1 MVTNSNDQGGES
13 KKEMGESAPYRG
25 EDAKRDEKRGRNK
38 LAKRTSTEMAKNMPR
53 EIAKE
58 RRRDAARRSSPPD
71 DASHAKNEKDEKKKE
86 KTTVTSR
93 TVGSSSAHV
102 QKKRHE
108 HKQMEE
114 VHTFVDDL
122 SKNSHQVKLAECKDS
137 FLPRDNSA
145 NTSKNNNKQI
155 CNTTSISKKEF
166 LGSPYMRDALPGD
179 GDIAWVAGMTER
191 GKNKNC
197 NSASGVGSGTGSGIC
212 SSINSGGRTLEG
224 LKQRHKHSS
233 IIEKFKQQ
241 ELKAKQRCWTPLC
254 LIVTYVSISVMF
266 TVIGLIFIILSTTR
280 KECKIPYGNI
290 NSDSFVLEISENH
303 CHGPKRP
310 FKKNAYIY
318 YELHNFYQNHKKY
331 LISKSHNQLMG
342 RVYTKASDVS
352 QCFPVS
358 TNKEGKILHPCGLVA
373 RSVFNDTF
381 AIYKDQNMQELIQ
394 IDESKEAITWHS
406 DYNKFKNPTNEDIEK
421 NKEKVDFWLMD
432 GSYTNILHMNEKNGI
447 GTENSHFI
455 VWMKTAA
462 LSEFRKKYAKIN
474 EELKLPVYVN
484 IKNNFPVYKFNGKK
498 YFVIAEGSV
507 FVNEKSQSIGILY
520 LIVGVISLFIA
531 LCLVYNQAKHP
542 RIIGHI

>member
-1 MVTNSNDQGGES
+1 MVINSNNQGGER
-13 KKEMGESAPYRG
+13 KKEMGESSLYRG
-25 EDAKRDEKRGRNK
+25 EDAKRDEKREKNK
-38 LAKRTSTEMAKNMPR
+38 LAKGTSMEMAK
-53 EIAKE
+53 EK
-58 RRRDAARRSSPPD
+58 RRDAAQRRSPPD
-71 DASHAKNEKDEKKKE
+71 DASHAKNEKDKKKKE
-86 KTTVTSR
+86 NTTATSQ

-102 QKKRHE
+102 QKKRNE
-108 HKQMEE
+108 HKRMEE
-114 VHTFVDDL
+114 IRTFVDDL
-122 SKNSHQVKLAECKDS
+122 SKNSHHVKLAECKDNL
-137 FLPRDNSA
+137 LPRDNSA

-155 CNTTSISKKEF
+155 CNTSSISKKEF
-166 LGSPYMRDALPGD
+166 LGSPYMSDALPGD

-197 NSASGVGSGTGSGIC
+197 NSASAVGNGTGSGIC

-280 KECKIPYGNI
+280 KECKIPYGDI
-290 NSDSFVLEISENH
+290 NSDSFVLEINENH

-331 LISKSHNQLMG
+331 LISKSHNQLM
-342 RVYTKASDVS
+342 
-352 QCFPVS
+352 CFPVS

-421 NKEKVDFWLMD
+421 NKEKVDFWLIN

-520 LIVGVISLFIA
+520 LIVGIISLFIA